1 MWKSDTCPVSRGAE
15 ESARHLIMGSL
26 WQGWSFGRL
35 LWTLRSPQSLCVAS
49 SGKIRTALA
58 LEPELVF
65 PPQNVL

>member
-1 MWKSDTCPVSRGAE
+1 MWKSDTCLVSRGAE
-15 ESARHLIMGSL
+15 ESARHLL
-26 WQGWSFGRL
+26 WGACGKAGALGDCYR
-35 LWTLRSPQSLCVAS
+35 RSDPPGLHVAN